1 MTLRPRDVV
10 YVFHFIA
17 MKQVP
22 SYIPAIFVRC
32 VTVAPTTNNR
42 HNNKQHSFHHHQRH
56 QLSRHRHYKWSKE
69 IRIKIIIEGNF
80 IALHHNSG
88 LAFLRVRVL
97 YRK

>member
-22 SYIPAIFVRC
+22 SYIPALFVRC

-42 HNNKQHSFHHHQRH
+42 HNNNIVF
-56 QLSRHRHYKWSKE
+56 
-69 IRIKIIIEGNF
+69 IIISVINYNDIDIINGQRRFE
-80 IALHHNSG
+80 L
-88 LAFLRVRVL
+88 
-97 YRK
+97 K

>member
-22 SYIPAIFVRC
+22 SYIPAKFVRC

-42 HNNKQHSFHHHQRH
+42 HNNNIVF
-56 QLSRHRHYKWSKE
+56 
-69 IRIKIIIEGNF
+69 IIISVINYNDIDIINGQRRFE
-80 IALHHNSG
+80 
-88 LAFLRVRVL
+88 
-97 YRK
+97 

>member
-22 SYIPAIFVRC
+22 SYIPAKFVRC

-42 HNNKQHSFHHHQRH
+42 HNNNNIVF
-56 QLSRHRHYKWSKE
+56 
-69 IRIKIIIEGNF
+69 IIISVINYYDIDIINGQRRFE
-80 IALHHNSG
+80 L
-88 LAFLRVRVL
+88 
-97 YRK
+97 K

>member
-42 HNNKQHSFHHHQRH
+42 HNNKIVF
-56 QLSRHRHYKWSKE
+56 
-69 IRIKIIIEGNF
+69 IIISVINYNDIDIINGQRRFE
-80 IALHHNSG
+80 L
-88 LAFLRVRVL
+88 
-97 YRK
+97 K

>member
-22 SYIPAIFVRC
+22 SYIPAKFVRC

-42 HNNKQHSFHHHQRH
+42 HNNNNIVF
-56 QLSRHRHYKWSKE
+56 
-69 IRIKIIIEGNF
+69 IIISVINYNDIDIINGQGRFE
-80 IALHHNSG
+80 L
-88 LAFLRVRVL
+88 
-97 YRK
+97 K